1 MSQRNLEIVR
11 KLFADLEATDLAGAL
26 SLFHPDVEWSPTEGS
41 YRGVEG
47 VGAHWIEWM
56 EPWDEHRIEP
66 VELIEAGD
74 DGVIATI
81 HLTARGEHSG
91 MEIDQHFFQVY
102 TVQEGK
108 ITRMVEFVDRAS
120 ALESAGL

>member
-26 SLFHPDVEWSPTEGS
+26 SLFHPEVEWSPTEGT
-41 YRGVEG
+41 YRGIEG
-47 VGAHWIEWM
+47 VGSHWIEWM

-66 VELIEAGD
+66 VELIEAGEN
-74 DGVIATI
+74 VIATI

-102 TVQEGK
+102 TVREGK

-120 ALESAGL
+120 ALEAAGL